1 MSVTMKFLKLCLLLT
16 SIGCACVGAVASAS
30 TLPVSDTLT
39 VGGSSASLFEDC
51 STSPCVDR
59 NAAGAVVPALGQG
72 SSVLLITPPPVLPTG
87 GQVLLTEP
95 GSTTISDIVFV
106 NGGVVTLISDSPEGT
121 PLTALATI
129 TILGTLEET
138 GGVQDLT
145 GFFTPAGLTLPAG
158 FITVQSDVEATT
170 PLPAAL
176 PLFATGLGALG
187 LLGWRRKRK
196 AATLAA

>member
-1 MSVTMKFLKLCLLLT
+1 M
-16 SIGCACVGAVASAS
+16 
-30 TLPVSDTLT
+30 
-39 VGGSSASLFEDC
+39 
-51 STSPCVDR
+51 
-59 NAAGAVVPALGQG
+59 
-72 SSVLLITPPPVLPTG
+72 LPTG

>member
-1 MSVTMKFLKLCLLLT
+1 VFPL
-16 SIGCACVGAVASAS
+16 
-30 TLPVSDTLT
+30 
-39 VGGSSASLFEDC
+39 
-51 STSPCVDR
+51 
-59 NAAGAVVPALGQG
+59 
-72 SSVLLITPPPVLPTG
+72 G

-95 GSTTISDIVFV
+95 GSTTISDIVYA
-106 NGGVVTLISDSPEGT
+106 NGVVVTLISDSPDGT

-145 GFFTPAGLTLPAG
+145 GFFTPPGLTLAPG

-187 LLGWRRKRK
+187 LLGWRRKKK
-196 AATLAA
+196 AALARPGATCRSSA